1 MYTLY
6 ICAHAFSWKSFRLN
20 RLLPGEATRMR
31 VSRREARCE
40 SRGTVRRC
48 VAIYTDGSYS
58 GENLPDEATRALC
71 TGTHNALHRLPC
83 RIQNTGRALRVTLH
97 TLVNWLLHAPRSFPF
112 SLSLSYSFAIPTSL
126 CVFLSPFVEN
136 GNHLLSFARARRNTE
151 GYFSSWWT
159 LRVKDSF
166 FLFFDRT
173 SVCASQLII
182 SAFVRNVVQVSI
194 SRIFIVFP
202 VDTSFF
208 LYYSQSGHLALD

>member
-6 ICAHAFSWKSFRLN
+6 IYAHAFSWKSFRLN

-40 SRGTVRRC
+40 SRGAVRRC

-97 TLVNWLLHAPRSFPF
+97 TLVNWLLHASRSFPF
-112 SLSLSYSFAIPTSL
+112 SLSLSLTRSRSQL
-126 CVFLSPFVEN
+126 PFVS
-136 GNHLLSFARARRNTE
+136 SFHPSWKTGIIYSPSPEPEEIPKDIFRRGE
-151 GYFSSWWT
+151 LFEWKIHFFFSSIA
-159 LRVKDSF
+159 LLYVRV
-166 FLFFDRT
+166 
-173 SVCASQLII
+173 
-182 SAFVRNVVQVSI
+182 N
-194 SRIFIVFP
+194 
-202 VDTSFF
+202 
-208 LYYSQSGHLALD
+208 